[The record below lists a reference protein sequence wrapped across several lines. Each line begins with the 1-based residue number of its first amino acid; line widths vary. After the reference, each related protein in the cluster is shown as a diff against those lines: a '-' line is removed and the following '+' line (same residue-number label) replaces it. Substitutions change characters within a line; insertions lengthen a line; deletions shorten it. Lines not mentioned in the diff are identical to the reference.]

1 MVKKLQAL
9 KAKKGFTLVELIVV
23 IAIIGVLAAI
33 LVPTMMGMV
42 TKSRVTS
49 ANSTASGMNSTITA
63 FISNMETNGYS
74 VKRTSTAVEWTIL
87 VDDGKVTSTIG
98 DDSLTEAAKGYTYP
112 GVPNAKN
119 QNSDKKFATA
129 LSEDVIDQYTFKD
142 AAFKIYLTNGQ
153 VTGVVYYAGPTLPMN
168 IPDADEFAAGTFTW
182 SGAKDNQI
190 GITPEGEILGTY
202 PTLAHNAAGA

>member
-49 ANSTASGMNSTITA
+49 ANSTASGIKDTVTQFVS
-63 FISNMETNGYS
+63 SMETNGYS
-74 VKRTSTAVEWTIL
+74 VKRTTTAETW
-87 VDDGKVTSTIG
+87 KVTVTAGTVKVEIPES
-98 DDSLTEAAKGYTYP
+98 SLTNAAAAYSLP
-112 GVPNAKN
+112 GTL
-119 QNSDKKFATA
+119 NSKVTHGTNDFSDA
-129 LSEDVIDQYTFKD
+129 LAEQIVDQYTFKD
-142 AAFKIYLTNGQ
+142 AAATIYMTNGQ
-153 VTGVVYYAGPTLPMN
+153 VTGVVYYAGQPMPGT
-168 IPDADEFAAGTFTW
+168 IPEPDDFTNGTYAW

-190 GITPEGEILGTY
+190 GITTDGEILGTY
-202 PTLAHNAAGA
+202 PALAYASST